1 MVIGYVWIKNI
12 ELNKNENTAHQNLYN
27 TAKGVLRGNFIAL
40 NAYIQKE
47 KKYHINN
54 LNYYHK
60 KLEKEE
66 QAEGNNKLSRK
77 QWNLK

>member
-1 MVIGYVWIKNI
+1 MVIGYVRIKNT

-27 TAKGVLRGNFIAL
+27 TAKAVLRGNFIAL
-40 NAYIQKE
+40 NAYIGKG

-54 LNYYHK
+54 LNYHHK

-77 QWNLK
+77 Q